1 MPTETSLKPNLT
13 IYKSLQSIVQ
23 GFIESQLRN
32 WESYNFSNNFR
43 QIETLKLVNRLF
55 LMGEIIYKGLMD
67 PTKLSWLAEG
77 LLPI

>member
-55 LMGEIIYKGLMD
+55 LMGEIIYKGLLR